1 MTILQFGNWRLHN
14 GPVMAAQVLEGVRE
28 LAGLQEQLEREYRH
42 KRHELEATLQAER
55 VAAVARG
62 YEDGKAG
69 ATQELA
75 QLAAFRMLIWQRFEQ
90 DVLEAVMR
98 GLQQVLDAIPSAD
111 LLQAQIRSSLQAA
124 GQEGLLRIH
133 VAPGQLP
140 HAESLLAEIA
150 QQLPGSICEVQAN
163 AALRAQDCLVE
174 SSCGIIDGSLSVQLQ
189 AIRLGIVAACENT
202 ASLISR
208 GAFHEC
214 AAIGVAGIAGHA
226 GTNCTHAQ
234 QPGICRPASGNPGA
248 GWRALCH
255 FGGGAAGILSSDIV
269 YRYGCRPL
277 SDGAGCR
284 HAGAGTVGAGIARCR
299 RQGWRDIDGIADWL
313 FAPWLDALEAALGV
327 SMHINQVLFD
337 APRVHS
343 VRHSVARPAGRTG
356 SVAFSGAPFAALARH
371 ESANRRQILTILS
384 TLPLSATWKIGATG
398 LRLADLVTLQPHAVV
413 FPDSRKLV
421 CSFTTLT
428 GALHL
433 LGHLQGQLFTV
444 HTTEIIDMQS
454 CQESDDEGLVALEN
468 LSAEIDIVLERV
480 VMPLSQVATLASGS
494 VLPLT
499 QLSTGRNVTL
509 YCRSLPFA
517 RGEIV
522 VVGQRLGILLLEK
535 VNFGVASEAP
545 RAIAEVP
552 PRRRRDD

>member
-1 MTILQFGNWRLHN
+1 MTILRFGNWRLHN

-189 AIRLGIVAACENT
+189 AIRLGIVAACEK
-202 ASLISR
+202 
-208 GAFHEC
+208 HC
-214 AAIGVAGIAGHA
+214 
-226 GTNCTHAQ
+226 
-234 QPGICRPASGNPGA
+234 
-248 GWRALCH
+248 
-255 FGGGAAGILSSDIV
+255 
-269 YRYGCRPL
+269 
-277 SDGAGCR
+277 
-284 HAGAGTVGAGIARCR
+284 
-299 RQGWRDIDGIADWL
+299 
-313 FAPWLDALEAALGV
+313 
-327 SMHINQVLFD
+327 
-337 APRVHS
+337 
-343 VRHSVARPAGRTG
+343 
-356 SVAFSGAPFAALARH
+356 
-371 ESANRRQILTILS
+371 
-384 TLPLSATWKIGATG
+384 
-398 LRLADLVTLQPHAVV
+398 VV
-413 FPDSRKLV
+413 N
-421 CSFTTLT
+421 
-428 GALHL
+428 
-433 LGHLQGQLFTV
+433 LQGS
-444 HTTEIIDMQS
+444 IS
-454 CQESDDEGLVALEN
+454 
-468 LSAEIDIVLERV
+468 
-480 VMPLSQVATLASGS
+480 
-494 VLPLT
+494 
-499 QLSTGRNVTL
+499 
-509 YCRSLPFA
+509 
-517 RGEIV
+517 
-522 VVGQRLGILLLEK
+522 
-535 VNFGVASEAP
+535 
-545 RAIAEVP
+545 
-552 PRRRRDD
+552 